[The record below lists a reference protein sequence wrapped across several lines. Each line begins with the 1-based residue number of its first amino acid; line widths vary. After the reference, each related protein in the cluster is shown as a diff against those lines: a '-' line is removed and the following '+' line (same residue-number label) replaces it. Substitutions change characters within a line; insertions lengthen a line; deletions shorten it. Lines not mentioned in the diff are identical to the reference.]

1 MRPSPLFPPA
11 ANPWLEDMTEVRE
24 IVASRPVSV
33 LRGWLAVGSV
43 TAGTFTVVTS
53 EMLPVGLLTPI
64 GSALR
69 VSEGRAGL
77 ALTVTGLVA
86 AVSAPVVTAAL
97 GRLERKLV
105 LCGLMAVL
113 ALGNLGAAAAPT
125 FGVLIGARVLVGV
138 GMGGVWAIAA
148 SLAARLVPARSV
160 AAATSLVF
168 SGVAVASVLGIPAG
182 TFLGALAGWRITF
195 VAAAAV
201 ALLVLVAMAALLPPL
216 PAIET
221 MALGGVLRLTGQS
234 GLRVALLVVAFLVT
248 GHFAA
253 YTYVRPVLEEV
264 TGVGARTIGTLLLV
278 YGIAGVAGNFAAG
291 AAAARTPRQTLIVI
305 GSILAGAAIALPVLG
320 ASPPRAVALM
330 IVWGLSYGG
339 VSVSTQSW
347 VFAASP
353 QHREG
358 ASALFAGVFNAAIA
372 LGSLIGGLAADGI
385 GLAAALWLGGALA
398 VVAVLVASFGPVAPR
413 P

>member
-1 MRPSPLFPPA
+1 
-11 ANPWLEDMTEVRE
+11 MTEVRE
-24 IVASRPVSV
+24 IVAVRPVSV
-33 LRGWLAVGSV
+33 LRGWLGVGAV

-201 ALLVLVAMAALLPPL
+201 ALLVLAAMAVLLPPL
-216 PAIET
+216 PPIET
-221 MALGGVLRLTGQS
+221 MALGGVLRLTGQP

-264 TGVGARTIGTLLLV
+264 TGVGARTIGALLLV

-291 AAAARTPRQTLIVI
+291 AAAARTPRRTLIVI

-320 ASPPRAVALM
+320 VSPPQAAALM

>member
-1 MRPSPLFPPA
+1 
-11 ANPWLEDMTEVRE
+11 MTEVRE
-24 IVASRPVSV
+24 IVAVRPVSV

-105 LCGLMAVL
+105 LCGLTAVL

-125 FGVLIGARVLVGV
+125 FGVLIGARVLVGI

-160 AAATSLVF
+160 TAATSLVF

-221 MALGGVLRLTGQS
+221 MALGGVLRLTGQP

-291 AAAARTPRQTLIVI
+291 AAAARAPRKTLIVI

-347 VFAASP
+347 VSAASP

-398 VVAVLVASFGPVAPR
+398 VVAVLVASFGPVEPR